1 MNRTLEI
8 EVKKNEKDK
17 FETGPM
23 LSREHKDS
31 IQWRAREGR
40 SFTICFNREGEG
52 TPFHES
58 RFVVDS
64 VKGTNSGPVK
74 DSAADGDYHYEI
86 LHGDKK
92 CPLVGT
98 NSPKVRIKP

>member
-1 MNRTLEI
+1 MDRTLEI
-8 EVKKNEKDK
+8 EVKKKEDK

-23 LSREHKDS
+23 LSREHKDR
-31 IQWRAREGR
+31 IQWRAREGKT
-40 SFTICFNREGEG
+40 FTICFNHKDEG

-64 VKGTNSGPVK
+64 VTGANSGPVRK
-74 DSAADGDYHYEI
+74 DAADGDYHYEI
-86 LHGDKK
+86 LQGDQE

-98 NSPKVRIKP
+98 HSPKVRIKP